1 MAKIKQQL
9 LDALIKNTGLK
20 QRQVYYL
27 INDASKDLFIPRHLA
42 ALVVASNKDININK
56 YASAE
61 ELSAIRQSLPARGS
75 NTNPEPATNSKTKVK
90 KLKIENGFPDPFID
104 ANVISSAHR
113 NAELYPIMYI
123 FENSVRNVVS
133 IVMQNEYGEDWW
145 ELKVKDKIKDA
156 VKIRQ
161 AEEKQYPWHS
171 QRGAAPIYYTDIS
184 DLRTII
190 NTYNKVFKKIFGKIP
205 QVELWIEEIEKT
217 RNILAHNNPVSKKDR
232 DRLSVFAKDWSEL
245 AKTIFAE
252 VC

>member
-1 MAKIKQQL
+1 
-9 LDALIKNTGLK
+9 
-20 QRQVYYL
+20 
-27 INDASKDLFIPRHLA
+27 
-42 ALVVASNKDININK
+42 
-56 YASAE
+56 
-61 ELSAIRQSLPARGS
+61 
-75 NTNPEPATNSKTKVK
+75 
-90 KLKIENGFPDPFID
+90 
-104 ANVISSAHR
+104 
-113 NAELYPIMYI
+113 MYI